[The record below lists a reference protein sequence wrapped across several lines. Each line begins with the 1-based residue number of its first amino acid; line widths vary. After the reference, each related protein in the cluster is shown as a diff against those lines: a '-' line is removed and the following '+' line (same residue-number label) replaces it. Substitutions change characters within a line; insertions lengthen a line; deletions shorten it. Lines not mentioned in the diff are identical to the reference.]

1 MKLGDYT
8 FEQMPKPGWAPPIIK
23 GRVQADPTYGGAVI
37 HTSPGALSD
46 EVYSLQF
53 DALDGAPDKILVFNR
68 DLLVPTPDEVT
79 VYPGQ
84 AYGLRFPITAPDF
97 RAVSAGLLY
106 LRRAAEAAGQ
116 LSFEVWDRIGDLP
129 STKVGTL
136 GLMDVADITAD
147 PGWTECHIASHL
159 AFPLQAPGGYLV
171 LNAALLTTNSIYVA
185 GDVFGGT
192 SGVRY
197 IPGSGWQAEG
207 FLVSGALWQGGQH
220 CVLAGLAA
228 AYSYPGGPGPLE
240 RTFTLDDEGYR
251 RYLCF
256 VAGFETG
263 TELWSPG
270 NEITFKNSVL
280 DLMITGQVGEQGL
293 AESA

>member
-23 GRVQADPTYGGAVI
+23 GRVQADPTYGGAVV
-37 HTSPGALSD
+37 HTSPGSLAD
-46 EVYSLQF
+46 EPYPLDFDGLDGNPKKTRLVDNPF
-53 DALDGAPDKILVFNR
+53 DASLPLN
-68 DLLVPTPDEVT
+68 PTEAYAMPISLE
-79 VYPGQ
+79 PGEF
-84 AYGLRFPITAPDF
+84 AAISC
-97 RAVSAGLLY
+97 AVLY
-106 LRRAAEAAGQ
+106 LSREADAAGTI
-116 LSFEVWDRIGDLP
+116 SVEVWDRVGDLP
-129 STKVGTL
+129 LQKIGTL
-136 GLMDVADITAD
+136 GLVDVSDITTDGEEAAV
-147 PGWTECHIASHL
+147 EIASHL
-159 AFPLQAPGGYLV
+159 AFPLASPGGFLL
-171 LNAALLTTNSIYVA
+171 LNAASLTGNHIHFAMMAT
-185 GDVFGGT
+185 GHMT
-192 SGVRY
+192 SAARY
-197 IPGSGWQAEG
+197 IPGSGWQPNTDRVGGE
-207 FLVSGALWQGGQH
+207 LWQGGQH

-270 NEITFKNSVL
+270 NEITFRNSVL